1 MTEHP
6 VRDRYDR
13 FASGELHG
21 DGVYEVVNPGK
32 AYFRARK
39 LETAVRMG
47 RFSRGARLLE
57 VGCSVGQLT
66 FPLAERGYAMQGVD
80 LSDNSIAVARKRA
93 EGRPGI
99 GVAFSVADAER
110 LGFPDASFDGAVS
123 FSTLRYVPDLQRALS
138 EIRRVVKPGG
148 PVVLDFPNRFCP
160 WFYLKPWLGSERHPN
175 DHWFTAG
182 ELRGLFREAGFEQV
196 RVETILFT
204 PTVAPDRLLPAFRVL
219 DSVGERIPLV
229 RSVAG
234 ILMVAAVR
242 R

>member
-1 MTEHP
+1 MSGDA
-6 VRDRYDR
+6 VRDRYDE
-13 FASGELHG
+13 FASRELHA
-21 DGVYEVVNPGK
+21 DGVYEVVQPAK
-32 AYFRARK
+32 AYFRSRK
-39 LETAVRMG
+39 LETALRLG
-47 RFSRGARLLE
+47 GFRPGARLLE
-57 VGCSVGQLT
+57 VGCSVGQFT
-66 FPLAERGYAMQGVD
+66 FPLAGRGYVMQGID
-80 LSDNSIAVARKRA
+80 LSGNSIEVARKRA
-93 EGRPGI
+93 EGKPGI
-99 GVAFSVADAER
+99 SASFSVSDAER
-110 LGFPDASFDGAVS
+110 LGFPDGSFDGAVS
-123 FSTLRYVPDLQRALS
+123 FSTLRYVADVGRALS
-138 EIRRVVKPGG
+138 EIRRVIKPGS